1 MPNNHLIYKGT
12 DEEVNYVRNKLIE
25 YNALHVPNGIYEEVN
40 LCLKNDNGDIIAGLI
55 SAVCWNWME
64 IDILWVEEKNR
75 QQGLGKRLLHE
86 AEKIAKLKECALIK
100 LNTFSFQAPEF
111 YEKYGYKEIA
121 VIENAPLGSNHY
133 YFVKDLK

>member
-1 MPNNHLIYKGT
+1 
-12 DEEVNYVRNKLIE
+12 
-25 YNALHVPNGIYEEVN
+25 
-40 LCLKNDNGDIIAGLI
+40 
-55 SAVCWNWME
+55 ME

-111 YEKYGYKEIA
+111 YKKYGYKEIA

-133 YFVKDLK
+133 YFVKDFK